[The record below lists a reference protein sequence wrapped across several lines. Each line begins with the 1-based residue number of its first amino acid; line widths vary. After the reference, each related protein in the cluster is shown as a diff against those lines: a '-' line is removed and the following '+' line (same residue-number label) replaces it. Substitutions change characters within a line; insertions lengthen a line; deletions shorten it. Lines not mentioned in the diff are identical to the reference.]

1 MAFAE
6 TALGIGALLGGAA
19 SAGSAV
25 SAGGLNRKNRKWQEK
40 MYNLQ
45 VTQRREDAQAQYER
59 MKDYASW
66 AWNHFESPTAQRS
79 AMEAAGI
86 NPFVEGSVI
95 QPMGTPQGN
104 VSQADGGSVPS
115 QGPYSNNPM
124 SNIMAG
130 ASSLREAALQ
140 GVQAENIQAQ
150 TEYTNAQRLK
160 TIAETKGIENSNS
173 LFEFVRSAAESDAL
187 SKRFKAKIDQ
197 VNAEFAEIKAI
208 QDSAERDARIAEL
221 WSREENNLA
230 QAAKTDADR
239 LTVET
244 LRDGMKRLQD
254 ANIENVEARTA
265 TEGAKKSN
273 LAADTDYKQALKRT
287 EDDLREGRIRLTDQ
301 QANKVVEDIF
311 SARIAQMREAD
322 ALARVLTGTDR
333 TSSLWGLVDKL
344 IEAASRGDNGPVS
357 QEIRDRY
364 YRNILNRIT
373 ESR

>member
-1 MAFAE
+1 MAFAA

-19 SAGSAV
+19 SAGSAI
-25 SAGGLNRKNRKWQEK
+25 SSGSLNRKNRKWQEK

-66 AWNHFESPTAQRS
+66 AYNKFESPIAQRS
-79 AMEAAGI
+79 AMQAAGI
-86 NPFVEGSVI
+86 NPFFQGSSI

-115 QGPYSNNPM
+115 QGPYQNNPM
-124 SNIMAG
+124 SNIMVG

-150 TEYTNAQRLK
+150 TEFTNAQRLK

-187 SKRFKAKIDQ
+187 SKRFKAKVDEI
-197 VNAEFAEIKAI
+197 NAEFAEIKAI

-254 ANIENVEARTA
+254 AQIANTQAQTE
-265 TEGAKKSN
+265 TEGAKRSN
-273 LAADTDYKQALKRT
+273 LAADTDYKQALTDT
-287 EDDLREGRIRLTDQ
+287 ENALREGKIKIQQSEAQKIIQDAFGARLKNTELAEQ
-301 QANKVVEDIF
+301 L
-311 SARIAQMREAD
+311 ARI
-322 ALARVLTGTDR
+322 LTGTDR
-333 TSSLWGLVDKL
+333 SNSLYSILDKA
-344 IEAASRGDNGPVS
+344 IESLGTREHSEKENVRRRFLDELRNFVS
-357 QEIRDRY
+357 LQE
-364 YRNILNRIT
+364 
-373 ESR
+373 

>member
-1 MAFAE
+1 MPFVE

-66 AWNHFESPTAQRS
+66 AYNKFESPIAQRS
-79 AMEAAGI
+79 AMQAAGI
-86 NPFVEGSVI
+86 NPFFQGSAL

-115 QGPYSNNPM
+115 QGPYQNNPM
-124 SNIMAG
+124 SNIMVG

-254 ANIENVEARTA
+254 AQIGNIQAQTE
-265 TEGAKKSN
+265 TEGAKRTN

-287 EDDLREGRIRLTDQ
+287 EDALRDGRVRLTDQ
-301 QANKVVEDIF
+301 QANKVIEDIF
-311 SARIAQMREAD
+311 GARIAQMREAD
-322 ALARVLTGTDR
+322 DLARVLTGTDR

-344 IEAASRGDNGPVS
+344 IEAVSRGDNGPVS

-364 YRNILNRIT
+364 YRNILDRVT
-373 ESR
+373 KPR

>member
-1 MAFAE
+1 MPFVE

-19 SAGSAV
+19 SAGSAI
-25 SAGGLNRKNRKWQEK
+25 SSGSMNRKNRKWQEK

-66 AWNHFESPTAQRS
+66 AFNKFESPIAQRS
-79 AMEAAGI
+79 SMQAAGI
-86 NPFVEGSVI
+86 NPFFQGSSI

-115 QGPYSNNPM
+115 QGPYQNNPM

-187 SKRFKAKIDQ
+187 SKRFKAKIDE

-254 ANIENVEARTA
+254 AQIENTEAQTE
-265 TEGAKKSN
+265 TEGAKRTN
-273 LAADTDYKQALKRT
+273 LAADTDYKQSLKRT
-287 EDDLREGRIRLTDQ
+287 EDALREGKIKIQQSEAQKIIQDAFGARLKNTELAEQ
-301 QANKVVEDIF
+301 L
-311 SARIAQMREAD
+311 ARI
-322 ALARVLTGTDR
+322 LTGTDR
-333 TSSLWGLVDKL
+333 SNSLYSVLDKA
-344 IEAASRGDNGPVS
+344 IESLGSREHNEKENVRRRFLDELRNFVS
-357 QEIRDRY
+357 LHE
-364 YRNILNRIT
+364 
-373 ESR
+373 